1 MNDRLVNKLDK
12 SLSKINDIEAEYLFT
27 IAVPATTTTTAT
39 AAMSKCQC
47 QKWIY
52 IVHSLRKTSNALNT
66 LVLWKSLQ
74 WLSVTVHST
83 LRILHVFRQWVP
95 DRRTSNRK
103 SPTAVRAEP
112 VAWNGDLMAAGWT
125 HALAENSVRNWCAV
139 VGQIQRS
146 LVVLASVHE
155 QQQLHRQLLLLLWL
169 LVEKFNIGS
178 SLSRVAQQ
186 TASKHWSVS
195 YKTPCSDV
203 ESCDGWTGCRKRDVR
218 LRISGS
224 GDRSSDRGR
233 QKTRL
238 HERSWERTSFNGMC
252 FFCCSSDELATAE
265 SWNFVDLYSDVL
277 IDTTF

>member
-83 LRILHVFRQWVP
+83 LRIPHVFRQWVP

-103 SPTAVRAEP
+103 SPTAVGAEP
-112 VAWNGDLMAAGWT
+112 VAWNGDLMAAGRMQ
-125 HALAENSVRNWCAV
+125 ALAENSVRNCMCSGRSDTEELGCVGIGTWAATTTPTAV
-139 VGQIQRS
+139 AAVMTPGRKIQ
-146 LVVLASVHE
+146 
-155 QQQLHRQLLLLLWL
+155 
-169 LVEKFNIGS
+169 
-178 SLSRVAQQ
+178 
-186 TASKHWSVS
+186 HW
-195 YKTPCSDV
+195 
-203 ESCDGWTGCRKRDVR
+203 E
-218 LRISGS
+218 
-224 GDRSSDRGR
+224 
-233 QKTRL
+233 
-238 HERSWERTSFNGMC
+238 
-252 FFCCSSDELATAE
+252 
-265 SWNFVDLYSDVL
+265 
-277 IDTTF
+277 